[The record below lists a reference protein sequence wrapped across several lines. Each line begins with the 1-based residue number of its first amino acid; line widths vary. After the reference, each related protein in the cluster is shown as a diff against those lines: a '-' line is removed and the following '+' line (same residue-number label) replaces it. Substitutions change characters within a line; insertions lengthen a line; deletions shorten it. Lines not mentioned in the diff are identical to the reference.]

1 MLQKRNISQP
11 KIPSIQ
17 HPMLKFLFLRHRF
30 LPVASV
36 CLGFATAI
44 TVSSCSSDPKPEVVD
59 GFSFSDDAVRPTVE
73 TVVIKQKA
81 GIIGKGANITDA
93 LRSRFQEFTEY
104 DKAKIVLI
112 DNEDIDEYS
121 KELLSCYSRGQLI
134 IVLNPD
140 GSTLSDWAEGNG
152 VSQAFDGDLSGGTP
166 CEIYGFNNVGKY
178 YFLDDFKH
186 VSLDD
191 GDVPLNSFSTWVNR
205 VTTPSFMSNDPFSYN
220 IQRRFRPQEVSH
232 TFSVA
237 LTTDQLTEK
246 GWHFGD
252 ALSKRASVDI
262 LYKIYPMHAFTGSNV
277 TGDIYVVEAEMTV
290 HSGLMNNGS
299 WTYKVNGN
307 PLVSNGF
314 YLSTCRVNNTI
325 DDSASLL
332 VSPAP
337 GLTTDGHTYDGG
349 IEFGFN
355 ATLMGGANDK
365 LNKGRIDSGS
375 WTWNNLKERELQGVT
390 IVNMSDGGKV
400 SFDCNIG
407 GLPVSNKS
415 YTVGLPS
422 VATGDMTFCSTW
434 VWNIATPDN
443 ADKSHSVT
451 VGIEP
456 VYAGYTRGTL
466 ANDIKVTEFEPA
478 TNATP
483 DGTFTFRLIAPER
496 TKPAE

>member
-1 MLQKRNISQP
+1 MSKVQIFRTG
-11 KIPSIQ
+11 
-17 HPMLKFLFLRHRF
+17 FL
-30 LPVASV
+30 AS
-36 CLGFATAI
+36 ATACMGLVSLI
-44 TVSSCSSDPKPEVVD
+44 LSASSCSSDPKPDVVEDFNFTD
-59 GFSFSDDAVRPTVE
+59 GGSRPTVE
-73 TVVIKQKA
+73 AVTINQKA
-81 GIIGKGANITDA
+81 AVIGAGANLTDA
-93 LRSRFQEFTEY
+93 LRSRFSEFTEPE
-104 DKAKIVLI
+104 KAKIILI
-112 DNEDIDEYS
+112 DNEDIEKYS
-121 KELLSCYSRGQLI
+121 EDLYTCYNRGQLI
-134 IVLNPD
+134 IVLHPD
-140 GSTLSDWAEGNG
+140 GTTLSKWAEGNG
-152 VSQAFDGDLSGGTP
+152 VSQAFDGDLSGGNP

-262 LYKIYPMHAFTGSNV
+262 VYKIYPMYAFPGSNV
-277 TGDIYVVEAEMTV
+277 TGDIYVVEAETTV

-325 DDSASLL
+325 DDNASLL
-332 VSPAP
+332 VTPAP
-337 GLTTDGHTYDGG
+337 ELTTDGRTYDGG
-349 IEFGFN
+349 IELGFD
-355 ATLMGGANDK
+355 ATLTGGANDK

-375 WTWNNLKERELQGVT
+375 WTWNNHKERELQGVT
-390 IVNMSDGGKV
+390 IVNLSDKSKV

-415 YTVGLPS
+415 YTVGLPA
-422 VATGDMTFCSTW
+422 VATGDMTFYSTW
-434 VWNIATPDN
+434 VWNIQIAENSAKT
-443 ADKSHSVT
+443 HSVT

-483 DGTFTFRLIAPER
+483 DGSFTFRLIAPER
-496 TKPAE
+496 TKPAD